1 MGKII
6 KRSLPFKLL
15 SMTICD
21 CIVDVVRFGR
31 HFFSAEDDYFTGP
44 RKMLSA
50 RGPRSLRSR
59 PHARSQ
65 SGLRTVRITAWPLH
79 LPTYLQ
85 KGCFVNSSM
94 ASHFQNMTY
103 RAKNAKKF
111 DMFF

>member
-65 SGLRTVRITAWPLH
+65 GCERLESLRGRSTY
-79 LPTYLQ
+79 LPTYRKAVLLTPVWQ
-85 KGCFVNSSM
+85 ATFK
-94 ASHFQNMTY
+94 T
-103 RAKNAKKF
+103 
-111 DMFF
+111 